1 MNHSKKCARKEA
13 FEPPT
18 YRKLER
24 GFGKT
29 SKYTPRGMN
38 RGRADNQEITG
49 VREQE
54 VSKLCF
60 SMVRDHED
68 EVPLLTECSL

>member
-13 FEPPT
+13 FELPT

-29 SKYTPRGMN
+29 SKYTPRGMI

-49 VREQE
+49 VKGAGSFKTVFQHGQG
-54 VSKLCF
+54 S
-60 SMVRDHED
+60 
-68 EVPLLTECSL
+68 

>member
-1 MNHSKKCARKEA
+1 MNHGRKEA

-29 SKYTPRGMN
+29 LKDTPRRMF
-38 RGRADNQEITG
+38 RGRVDNQEITG
-49 VREQE
+49 VKGAGSFKIVFQHGQG
-54 VSKLCF
+54 S
-60 SMVRDHED
+60 
-68 EVPLLTECSL
+68 